1 MRAISLQAD
10 LVDLLGGEVAD
21 GGAAAD
27 VVAVAGLAAGQ
38 RGDGQRGAAVR
49 GVLGGD
55 EGGEGLVGG
64 QDLGVDGVGDLFGEP
79 LLVLGRDARRELVGG
94 DQEGIGGDDAVAL
107 RGDLLEQEADGHEL
121 VLHAGAQDLF
131 GLGEDAG
138 DLVEAGDVV
147 LVVLDGVERD
157 GEREVGQLGVRAIHL
172 RDGHLVLFEAVV
184 GEALLEGADEQ
195 IVGEQV
201 LLGEAGGGDGFEA
214 GEKGLVGGV
223 AAGDAGERDVVELV
237 VVAVVAVG
245 GGALGGELEIGL
257 VLLFEEG
264 VLSGE
269 AGFERGRRRG
279 E

>member
-1 MRAISLQAD
+1 MLTASVISLVRRC
-10 LVDLLGGEVAD
+10 LVV
-21 GGAAAD
+21 
-27 VVAVAGLAAGQ
+27 
-38 RGDGQRGAAVR
+38 
-49 GVLGGD
+49 GGD
-55 EGGEGLVGG
+55 AG
-64 QDLGVDGVGDLFGEP
+64 
-79 LLVLGRDARRELVGG
+79 RELLRG

-107 RGDLLEQEADGHEL
+107 RGDLLEQEADGHEV
-121 VLHAGAQDLF
+121 VLHAGAQDFL

-157 GEREVGQLGVRAIHL
+157 GEREVGEVGVRAVHL
-172 RDGHLVLFEAVV
+172 RDGHLVFFEAVV
-184 GEALLEGADEQ
+184 VEALLEGAHEQ
-195 IVGEQV
+195 VVGELI

-223 AAGDAGERDVVELV
+223 PAGDAGERVVVELV

-245 GGALGGELEIGL
+245 GGALGGVLEVGL
-257 VLLFEEG
+257 ILLFEES
-264 VLSGE
+264 VLGGE